1 MEVYEDK
8 IPGRGGQGG
17 RGRRIEKGFVIKIPS
32 LNIEERVPFTNDIQ
46 DVIKKIL
53 SDATEQVREANLQ
66 LKNVGSNVPQDQSQD
81 QSQDK
86 KKTPISP

>member
-8 IPGRGGQGG
+8 IPGKGGQGG
-17 RGRRIEKGFVIKIPS
+17 TGTTTQKGFVIKIPS

-81 QSQDK
+81 K

>member
-1 MEVYEDK
+1 VDLT
-8 IPGRGGQGG
+8 RGVNVPK
-17 RGRRIEKGFVIKIPS
+17 ELKPPVTKKGFIIKIPS

-81 QSQDK
+81 K

>member
-1 MEVYEDK
+1 M
-8 IPGRGGQGG
+8 
-17 RGRRIEKGFVIKIPS
+17 
-32 LNIEERVPFTNDIQ
+32 PFTNDIQ

-66 LKNVGSNVPQDQSQD
+66 LKNVGSIVPQDQSQD